1 MVFPITPPRTPPP
14 VHRCTRGDRTVS
26 NRTDNALKQILDEL
40 QRCAA
45 ALQAEQL
52 DGAVQRLG
60 REGCVFCAA
69 AGRSAMGIVGFV
81 TRLSQM
87 KRRAYLVGQP
97 TTPPIAA
104 GDLLLIASASG
115 RTASLLQTAR
125 AAKQQD
131 AELLVIT
138 ADANSPLAELADG
151 VLVLPCPSPKID
163 VSAAP
168 ATLASEQPMG
178 SLFEQSLLLTLD
190 AIVMTLMGEA
200 GLTCGDLFA
209 NHANLE

>member
-1 MVFPITPPRTPPP
+1 MA
-14 VHRCTRGDRTVS
+14 VS

-45 ALQAEQL
+45 ALQTEQL
-52 DGAVQRLG
+52 DDAVRRLG
-60 REGCVFCAA
+60 GDGCVFCAA

-97 TTPPIAA
+97 TTPPIGA

-115 RTASLLQTAR
+115 RTASLLQYAR
-125 AAKQQD
+125 AAKQQG

-138 ADANSPLAELADG
+138 ADANSPLAERADG

-163 VSAAP
+163 GASP
-168 ATLASEQPMG
+168 ATLVSAQPMG
-178 SLFEQSLLLTLD
+178 SLFEQALLLTLD
-190 AIVMTLMGEA
+190 AMVMTLMDDA
-200 GLTCGDLFA
+200 HLTCDDLFA
-209 NHANLE
+209 HHANLE

>member
-1 MVFPITPPRTPPP
+1 M
-14 VHRCTRGDRTVS
+14 S
-26 NRTDNALKQILDEL
+26 NRTDNALKTIVDEL

-45 ALQAEQL
+45 AVQAEQL
-52 DGAVQRLG
+52 DDAVQRLSVD
-60 REGCVFCAA
+60 GCVFCAA

-104 GDLLLIASASG
+104 GDVLLIASASG
-115 RTASLLQTAR
+115 RTASLLQHAR
-125 AAKQQD
+125 AAKQQR

-138 ADANSPLAELADG
+138 ADADSPLAELAEG
-151 VLVLPCPSPKID
+151 VLVLPCPSPKMD
-163 VSAAP
+163 
-168 ATLASEQPMG
+168 ATATAIVDSDQPMG

-190 AIVMTLMGEA
+190 AIVMTLMA
-200 GLTCGDLFA
+200 DAHLTCDDLFS

>member
-1 MVFPITPPRTPPP
+1 M
-14 VHRCTRGDRTVS
+14 S
-26 NRTDNALKQILDEL
+26 NRTDNALKKILDEL

-45 ALQAEQL
+45 ALQPEQL
-52 DGAVQRLG
+52 DDSVRRLG
-60 REGCVFCAA
+60 GDGCVFCAA

-97 TTPPIAA
+97 TTPPIAT

-115 RTASLLQTAR
+115 RTASLLQHAR
-125 AAKQQD
+125 AAKQQG
-131 AELLVIT
+131 AELFVIT
-138 ADANSPLAELADG
+138 ADADSPLAELADG
-151 VLVLPCPSPKID
+151 VLVLPCPSPKMN
-163 VSAAP
+163 VASP
-168 ATLASEQPMG
+168 ATLASDQPMG

-190 AIVMTLMGEA
+190 AIVMTLMA
-200 GLTCGDLFA
+200 DAHLTCDDLFA

>member
-1 MVFPITPPRTPPP
+1 M
-14 VHRCTRGDRTVS
+14 S
-26 NRTDNALKQILDEL
+26 NRTDNALKKILDEL

-45 ALQAEQL
+45 AVQTGQL
-52 DGAVQRLG
+52 DDMVRRLG
-60 REGCVFCAA
+60 RDGRVFCAA

-97 TTPPIAA
+97 TTPPIGD

-115 RTASLLQTAR
+115 RTASLLQHAR
-125 AAKQQD
+125 AGKQQG

-138 ADANSPLAELADG
+138 ADADSPLAELADG
-151 VLVLPCPSPKID
+151 ALVLPCPSPKMDAAAMEILD
-163 VSAAP
+163 SA
-168 ATLASEQPMG
+168 QPMG

-190 AIVMTLMGEA
+190 AIVMTLMDDA
-200 GLTCGDLFA
+200 HLTCDDLFA